1 MKKVLSL
8 LLAIVLLCSFTSCA
22 NKGDKNI
29 VGLWMY
35 PNYSEFK
42 DYVSDVITEDIFYK
56 VYYEFNEDGTGCTYI
71 EGQENNP
78 VRIVYSYDPDKD
90 ILHFTFEN
98 GNKVSVSCIVEG
110 DTMKVTEGENEAILY
125 RQ

>member
-71 EGQENNP
+71 EGQETNP
-78 VRIVYSYDPDKD
+78 V
-90 ILHFTFEN
+90 
-98 GNKVSVSCIVEG
+98 
-110 DTMKVTEGENEAILY
+110 
-125 RQ
+125 